1 MKARLLSLLILRL
14 EECLLSLN
22 IVMSISPNMLE
33 VFGMEARAV
42 LTEMEDR
49 FPPVTPSP
57 EDSIE
62 KIMYR
67 SGQRSVVE
75 WLVNRLENN
84 DA

>member
-1 MKARLLSLLILRL
+1 
-14 EECLLSLN
+14 
-22 IVMSISPNMLE
+22 MLE

-42 LTEMEDR
+42 LTEMQDH
-49 FPPVTPSP
+49 FPVVTPSP

-75 WLVNRLENN
+75 WLVNRMENN
-84 DA
+84 DV

>member
-1 MKARLLSLLILRL
+1 
-14 EECLLSLN
+14 
-22 IVMSISPNMLE
+22 MSISPNMLE
-33 VFGMEARAV
+33 VFGMEARGV
-42 LTEMEDR
+42 LSEMEDR
-49 FPPVTPSP
+49 FPPINPSP

-84 DA
+84 DG

>member
-1 MKARLLSLLILRL
+1 MLT
-14 EECLLSLN
+14 
-22 IVMSISPNMLE
+22 SPNMLE

-42 LTEMEDR
+42 LTELEDR

-75 WLVNRLENN
+75 WLVNRFDNENV
-84 DA
+84 